1 MQGLCLDYFIPP
13 YNKRVQYLRKNWG
26 EVLLGILVI
35 SNLLVWIFVFSL
47 KPRDYVKVSFLDVG
61 QGDSILI
68 ESTNR
73 NQILIDGG
81 GDKRVLGKLSN
92 TLPFF
97 DKHIDVVIETHPDKD
112 HIGGLP
118 EVIERYQVGAF
129 FEPGVESDNGVDDEL
144 KRRVTE
150 KSIPSFL
157 ARKGMMVDMGDGS
170 YLEILFPDRDVSGME
185 TNDASMVA
193 KYVYGDTCFL
203 LTGDSPSKIEE
214 YLIGQ
219 YKESLECEVLKA
231 GHHGSRTST
240 SKEYLHFVK
249 PEYAIVSAGKD
260 NSYGHPHQEVVE
272 NLEAVS
278 AKILKT
284 FDEGT
289 TQMVS
294 NGKKVWQK

>member
-1 MQGLCLDYFIPP
+1 MEYVVK
-13 YNKRVQYLRKNWG
+13 NLRQI
-26 EVLLGILVI
+26 VLTLLIIG
-35 SNLLVWIFVFSL
+35 NLLVWISVFTL
-47 KPRDYVKVSFLDVG
+47 KPKDFVTVSFLDVG

-81 GDKRVLGKLSN
+81 VDGRVLQKISRA
-92 TLPFF
+92 LPLF
-97 DKHIDVVIETHPDKD
+97 DRHIDVVTETHPDKD

-118 EVIERYQVGAF
+118 NVVSRYQVGAF
-129 FEPGVESDNGVDDEL
+129 LEPGILSDNSVDDEL
-144 KRRVTE
+144 RRRIGE
-150 KSIPSFL
+150 KSISSFL
-157 ARKGMMVDMGDGS
+157 ARKGMILDMGDGS

-185 TNDASMVA
+185 TNDASIVA
-193 KYVYGDTCFL
+193 KYVYGNTCFL

-249 PEYAIVSAGKD
+249 PQFAIISAGKD
-260 NSYGHPHQEVVE
+260 NSYGHPHEEVVN
-272 NLEAVS
+272 NLTNVGAS
-278 AKILKT
+278 ILKT

-289 TQMVS
+289 IHIVS
-294 NGKKVWQK
+294 DGERVWQK